1 MAQFDRI
8 YKITLGVQG
17 SDGVVIEAKP
27 HEQGLEIEFEISKTL
42 AKQTNA
48 CTLKIYNLS
57 KATADKLEKADTI
70 CILDVGYSEDAG
82 LKRIFIGWVTDCYSY
97 TSQGNRVTEMK
108 LYDGH
113 VAIRDSI
120 VSLSYAKGVSRKK
133 AINDVADD
141 MGLVVTY
148 ADDCE
153 FTTFANGFSF
163 TGAGR
168 ECLTKVCAG
177 TNLEWSIQN
186 NVLQILKQG
195 GNKTVQAIKLNAESG
210 LVGFVEKVLKGP
222 KKAEKPKTVKKTTT
236 KKGKKKKTVT
246 KPKVP
251 KYKKK
256 RGWKLKCLLQPVLNP
271 GDLIYIDSKEV
282 KGWFKIESLKHN
294 GSYSGQNWYTELEV
308 YEIKAKENEKKK
320 TESKDTKTTELK
332 AGDKK

>member
-8 YKITLGVQG
+8 YRITLGVQ
-17 SDGVVIEAKP
+17 DEKGVIIEAKP
-27 HEQGLEIEFEISKTL
+27 HEEGLNVEFEISKTL
-42 AKQTNA
+42 AKQSNR

-57 KATADKLEKADTI
+57 EDTSKLMEVADTI
-70 CILDVGYSEDAG
+70 CILEVGYSEDAG

-97 TSQGNRVTEMK
+97 ISGSEKITEMT
-108 LYDGH
+108 LFDGH
-113 VAIRDSI
+113 VAIRDSV

-133 AINDVADD
+133 AIDDIAND
-141 MGLVVTY
+141 MGLIVNY
-148 ADDCE
+148 ANDCE

-168 ECLTKVCAG
+168 ECLTKICAG

-195 GNKTVQAIKLNAESG
+195 GNKTVQAIKLSVKSG

-222 KKAEKPKTVKKTTT
+222 KKAEKPKAANKTTN
-236 KKGKKKKTVT
+236 KKGKKKEATT
-246 KPKVP
+246 PKVPKEP

-256 RGWKLKCLLQPVLNP
+256 RGWKLKCLLQPVINP

-282 KGWFKIESLKHN
+282 KGWFKIESLKHE
-294 GSYSGQNWYTELEV
+294 GSYNGQNWYTTLEV
-308 YEIKAKENEKKK
+308 YEIKPKDAEKN
-320 TESKDTKTTELK
+320 KDTASST
-332 AGDKK
+332 KKEGAAK